1 MRGVYCRLCIPMWLG
16 IRAAPRRGAFHR
28 GAPDESAPMRL
39 LVVSDIHLAGAAE
52 RARAGWERRVIR
64 NPALREFARLY
75 RRWFW
80 LADPTAHNHQLDA
93 FIAAAREA
101 SPDLVIANGD
111 YSCDS
116 AFIGVADDAALAS
129 AQECLGKLRGAFG
142 DRLLTTLG
150 DHELGKMSLFGG
162 VGGPRWASWERSIGE
177 LGLNPLW
184 THDTP
189 SHVLIGVASSVI
201 ALPAFHRELVD
212 GERAAWAALRESY
225 LEQVR
230 AVFRQVPSHR
240 RILLFCHDPTALG
253 YLAELDEVRA
263 RLDQLDHTVI
273 GHLHT
278 RLILRTSR
286 LLTGMPT
293 IGFLGQTVKRLSGAL
308 SKARRWRPFRVVMCP
323 SPPGIQL
330 LKDGGFLRID
340 LTASPV
346 PSVAVHNHPLPWR

>member
-1 MRGVYCRLCIPMWLG
+1 
-16 IRAAPRRGAFHR
+16 
-28 GAPDESAPMRL
+28 MRL

-64 NPALREFARLY
+64 NPFLRAFAMQY

-93 FIAAAREA
+93 FITAAKAAR
-101 SPDLVIANGD
+101 PDLVVANGD

-116 AFIGVADDAALAS
+116 AFVGISDDAALAS
-129 AQECLGKLRGAFG
+129 AQECLGRLRDAFG
-142 DRLLTTLG
+142 ERLLLTMG

-162 VGGPRWASWERSIGE
+162 VGGPRWPSWQRC
-177 LGLNPLW
+177 LGTLGMDPLW
-184 THDTP
+184 VRDVGT
-189 SHVLIGVASSVI
+189 HVLVGIASSVV
-201 ALPAFHRELVD
+201 ALPAFHRELLD
-212 GERAAWAALRESY
+212 HERPHWDELRASYLARLRE
-225 LEQVR
+225 
-230 AVFRQVPSHR
+230 VFRSIPASR

-253 YLAELDEVRA
+253 YLAEIEEVRDK
-263 RLDQLDHTVI
+263 LGQLEHTVI

-278 RLILRTSR
+278 RLILKTSR
-286 LLTGMPT
+286 LLAGMPT

-330 LKDGGFLRID
+330 LKDGGYLR
-340 LTASPV
+340 LELGV
-346 PSVAVHNHPLPWR
+346 PTGMATEVHLHRLPWHRPAPVRPPGTAPQDIAAA